1 MRSLFTDGWNSF
13 WHVFFGCIGYYSLPV
28 VVLFVLYQLK
38 DPFET
43 NITVD
48 LTEFL
53 VGYLIVYVFESFSTS
68 SSFL

>member
-1 MRSLFTDGWNSF
+1 MSKKMRNLFTDGWNSF
-13 WHVFFGCIGYYSLPV
+13 WHFVFGILGYYSWLT
-28 VVLFVLYQLK
+28 VVLFVLYQLQ

-53 VGYLIVYVFESFSTS
+53 LGYLTVYVYESF
-68 SSFL
+68 

>member
-1 MRSLFTDGWNSF
+1 
-13 WHVFFGCIGYYSLPV
+13 

-53 VGYLIVYVFESFSTS
+53 LGYLTVYVYELT
-68 SSFL
+68 